1 MSACRAWTESLCW
14 KILPDTVPIF
24 MSGYSDKEYLKAAIK
39 LKAVNYIEKPFRLSE
54 IEDAIREA
62 RDLYIKK
69 VNSRH
74 GETLHSMET
83 ASRLALQLTLPYSQ
97 DNSVIRQLSDELQFT
112 MNSST
117 FFTAFIVKTELFLEA
132 STPSM
137 ADLFQKFQDFLN
149 PYHIT
154 CVYLEKKLQYMVYFL
169 FFTDSA
175 FPPDPDSCRK
185 FSDGT
190 LCGIRKIFHGP
201 RRHCRILI
209 RMPHP
214 LCWKSFSKVFPTTAN
229 FFRIRSKT
237 CTTSFFSV
245 WRMHVISRKFQV
257 PAIRK
262 LLRKQSTDVLPS
274 VNFTRLLLIKQKIF
288 LRKFLTVLRKTLL
301 FF

>member
-1 MSACRAWTESLCW
+1 
-14 KILPDTVPIF
+14 
-24 MSGYSDKEYLKAAIK
+24 
-39 LKAVNYIEKPFRLSE
+39 
-54 IEDAIREA
+54 
-62 RDLYIKK
+62 
-69 VNSRH
+69 
-74 GETLHSMET
+74 
-83 ASRLALQLTLPYSQ
+83 
-97 DNSVIRQLSDELQFT
+97 
-112 MNSST
+112 
-117 FFTAFIVKTELFLEA
+117 
-132 STPSM
+132 M

-154 CVYLEKKLQYMVYFL
+154 CVYLEKKFQYMVYFL
-169 FFTDSA
+169 FSQTPPSRQILTHAGSFLMEYFAEFGRYSMARGGTVCGVSRAYQTYTSAVILLQSSYFFSENTLLTSDEDSEL
-175 FPPDPDSCRK
+175 PN
-185 FSDGT
+185 
-190 LCGIRKIFHGP
+190 IQNNIFASSP
-201 RRHCRILI
+201 ASYLPRHCRILI

-245 WRMHVISRKFQV
+245 LRMHVISRKFQV

>member
-14 KILPDTVPIF
+14 KILPDTVPTF

-62 RDLYIKK
+62 RDLYIRK

-117 FFTAFIVKTELFLEA
+117 FFTAFIVKTKLFLEA

-154 CVYLEKKLQYMVYFL
+154 CVYLEKTFQYMVYFL
-169 FFTDSA
+169 FSQT
-175 FPPDPDSCRK
+175 PPSRQILTHAGS
-185 FSDGT
+185 FLMEYFAEFGRYSMARGGT
-190 LCGIRKIFHGP
+190 
-201 RRHCRILI
+201 
-209 RMPHP
+209 
-214 LCWKSFSKVFPTTAN
+214 VEY
-229 FFRIRSKT
+229 
-237 CTTSFFSV
+237 
-245 WRMHVISRKFQV
+245 
-257 PAIRK
+257 
-262 LLRKQSTDVLPS
+262 
-274 VNFTRLLLIKQKIF
+274 
-288 LRKFLTVLRKTLL
+288 
-301 FF
+301 

>member
-1 MSACRAWTESLCW
+1 
-14 KILPDTVPIF
+14 

-62 RDLYIKK
+62 RDLYIRK

-154 CVYLEKKLQYMVYFL
+154 CVYLEKKFQYMVYFL
-169 FFTDSA
+169 FSQT
-175 FPPDPDSCRK
+175 PPSRQ
-185 FSDGT
+185 
-190 LCGIRKIFHGP
+190 
-201 RRHCRILI
+201 ILT
-209 RMPHP
+209 H
-214 LCWKSFSKVFPTTAN
+214 A
-229 FFRIRSKT
+229 
-237 CTTSFFSV
+237 
-245 WRMHVISRKFQV
+245 
-257 PAIRK
+257 
-262 LLRKQSTDVLPS
+262 
-274 VNFTRLLLIKQKIF
+274 
-288 LRKFLTVLRKTLL
+288 
-301 FF
+301 